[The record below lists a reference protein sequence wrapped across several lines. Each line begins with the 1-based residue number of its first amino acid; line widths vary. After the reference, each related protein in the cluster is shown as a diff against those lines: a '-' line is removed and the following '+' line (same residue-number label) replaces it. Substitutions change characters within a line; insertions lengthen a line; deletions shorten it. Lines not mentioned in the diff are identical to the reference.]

1 LNIGRY
7 TEKGKSLLLL
17 IVCLILFSYW
27 ALAKKASAF
36 IMGKI
41 PRKEVKNDGKK

>member
-1 LNIGRY
+1 MKNILN
-7 TEKGKSLLLL
+7 
-17 IVCLILFSYW
+17 W
-27 ALAKKASAF
+27 ALAKTVSAF